1 MTQTQNLM
9 ELNDKQYQLLKREY
23 IDAINQK
30 KDKFDLQGQPVLTK
44 FAKYWLNSIENARKK
59 RGLRIY
65 NPKLHDKTH
74 KCPDGQTYHWVS
86 RKDESLACPRCKN
99 RLDKPIKVEETK

>member
-23 IDAINQK
+23 IEAVKQK
-30 KDKFDLQGQPVLTK
+30 KEQFSIQGQPVLTK
-44 FAKYWLNSIENARKK
+44 FAKYWIEGVEGLRKK

-65 NPKLHDKTH
+65 NPKIDDK
-74 KCPDGQTYHWVS
+74 KCPICQYKWTKRIENPKV
-86 RKDESLACPRCKN
+86 CPRCKN
-99 RLDKPIKVEETK
+99 RLDIARKVEATQ